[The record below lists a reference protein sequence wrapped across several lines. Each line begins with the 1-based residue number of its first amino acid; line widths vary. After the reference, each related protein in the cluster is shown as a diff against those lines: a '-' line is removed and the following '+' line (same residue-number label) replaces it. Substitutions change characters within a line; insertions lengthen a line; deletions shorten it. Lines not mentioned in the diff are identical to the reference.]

1 MVASA
6 EAITQDSEKY
16 VEQLLQLF
24 RRFSLLVNQVDR
36 WRFNFIPFRTT
47 ICPFQ
52 KKSSDEP
59 YDTRLLNTSKLYVAD
74 ASKIFFPKQMSFNPF
89 TALLGHQVHFF
100 NFKAFQALKRTY
112 LNIFSIFQG
121 FRDDPRFLTARDKAY
136 KRVVN
141 DTSIFKVNLPLHC
154 SS

>member
-36 WRFNFIPFRTT
+36 LRFNFIPFKDP
-47 ICPFQ
+47 IFHFQ

-59 YDTRLLNTSKLYVAD
+59 YDTKLLDICKVYIAD
-74 ASKIFFPKQMSFNPF
+74 ASKNFFPNKWVLILLQHFWDTKCIFFLISGLFK
-89 TALLGHQVHFF
+89 LLKEH
-100 NFKAFQALKRTY
+100 
-112 LNIFSIFQG
+112 I
-121 FRDDPRFLTARDKAY
+121 
-136 KRVVN
+136 
-141 DTSIFKVNLPLHC
+141 
-154 SS
+154 